1 MVYKK
6 NIEQYVNTSQWREWM
21 AQVGQNRILSYIFTG
36 WFDEIDDLRAT
47 FTEFDQNGKML
58 LQYCIRKNEPASSL
72 STTQSCHGYPWTFT
86 PNSLSNMPNQYKHVI
101 EKITTHNKTSKVH
114 VNITLGQNG
123 TCPDVYLSLETV

>member
-58 LQYCIRKNEPASSL
+58 LQYCIRKNEPASIFIEHNSIVSWL
-72 STTQSCHGYPWTFT
+72 S
-86 PNSLSNMPNQYKHVI
+86 M
-101 EKITTHNKTSKVH
+101 
-114 VNITLGQNG
+114 
-123 TCPDVYLSLETV
+123 DVYTKFTFKYA